1 MSPLELGAISAVMGI
16 LCGIIAIVGGTIA
29 TIKKQANEREIRERI
44 IAEKLDPETAKL
56 LITPDKGAKKDPYSA
71 LKWGCVLSGLL
82 VGYLVS
88 LAFQVSEGVIGF
100 WIILAAGV
108 GLGLLVSFFVMS
120 HLEKKHPAGQS
131 EIRE

>member
-1 MSPLELGAISAVMGI
+1 MSPLEVGAISAVMGI

-56 LITPDKGAKKDPYSA
+56 LITPDEGAKKDPYST
-71 LKWGCVLSGLL
+71 LKGGCVLSGLL

-88 LAFQVSEGVIGF
+88 LAFQVPEGVIGF

-108 GLGLLVSFFVMS
+108 GLGLLVSFFVKS
-120 HLEKKHPAGQS
+120 HLEKKHSADQS
-131 EIRE
+131 EIQE